1 MDLILWV
8 VAYMMEWDNGGR
20 IIVKGSTIR
29 GNTCYGGSVIIP
41 FNKNRND
48 INGNF
53 AEYVVDANAD
63 DNWIIVKSNNHSTHQ
78 KRYYIIE
85 KNEEIEQLHQE
96 DIIAKYIVSFS
107 DSIEF
112 ANECFKKGIGIS
124 W

>member
-1 MDLILWV
+1 MQML
-8 VAYMMEWDNGGR
+8 M
-20 IIVKGSTIR
+20 
-29 GNTCYGGSVIIP
+29 
-41 FNKNRND
+41 
-48 INGNF
+48 
-53 AEYVVDANAD
+53 
-63 DNWIIVKSNNHSTHQ
+63 IIVKSNNHSTHQ